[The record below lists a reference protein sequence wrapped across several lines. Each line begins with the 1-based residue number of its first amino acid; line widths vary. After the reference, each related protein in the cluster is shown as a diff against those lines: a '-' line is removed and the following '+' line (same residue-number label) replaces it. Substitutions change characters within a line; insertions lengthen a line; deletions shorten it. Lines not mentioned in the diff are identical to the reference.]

1 MNLVAPCRSAC
12 LVLMLVLA
20 MAAGCQNSSM
30 RAAPAAGTGFVP
42 MSELAPNPDLPFNK
56 VWFKDGV
63 DFSAYSSI
71 YVPGI
76 NTRYMLQSS
85 SWWQSK
91 IRGDQMQKD
100 VQTVASYMRQH
111 LIDAI
116 KNDPK
121 KRFQVADAAGPG
133 VLVLDVALTEL
144 VPSDPVVAALTMAA
158 PYGSG
163 LAVEAVARKTGD
175 VATVAFEARLID
187 GATGDTVAM
196 FADREQAKASY
207 IDLNALTWYSEA
219 HVIIGEWSTQFV
231 AVLERQPGEVV
242 KPAPSFT
249 ILAW

>member
-1 MNLVAPCRSAC
+1 MSLATTSRLTS
-12 LVLMLVLA
+12 LFVLLMIFAL
-20 MAAGCQNSSM
+20 AGCQSSSM

-56 VWFKDGV
+56 AWFKAGV
-63 DFSAYSSI
+63 DFSSYHSV
-71 YVPGI
+71 YVPGV
-76 NTRYMLQSS
+76 NTHYMLQGS

-91 IRGDQMQKD
+91 IHGDQMQQD
-100 VQTVASYMRQH
+100 AQTVAAYMRQH

-163 LAVEAVARKTGD
+163 IAVEAAARKAGD

-187 GATGDTVAM
+187 GGTGDTIAM
-196 FADREQAKASY
+196 FADRETAKAAY
-207 IDLNALTWYSEA
+207 IDFNALTWYSEA

-242 KPAPSFT
+242 KPAPSFS

>member
-1 MNLVAPCRSAC
+1 MNLFRTSRLAC
-12 LVLMLVLA
+12 LALVLLLVA
-20 MAAGCQNSSM
+20 AAGCQNSSM

-56 VWFKDGV
+56 AWFKAGV
-63 DFSAYSSI
+63 DFSSFHSV
-71 YVPGI
+71 YVPGV
-76 NTRYMLQSS
+76 NTRYMLQNA

-91 IRGDQMQKD
+91 IRGDQMQQD
-100 VQTVASYMRQH
+100 VQTVAAYMRQH

-116 KNDPK
+116 RNDPK

-163 LAVEAVARKTGD
+163 LAVEAAARKTGD

-231 AVLERQPGEVV
+231 QVLERQPGEVI